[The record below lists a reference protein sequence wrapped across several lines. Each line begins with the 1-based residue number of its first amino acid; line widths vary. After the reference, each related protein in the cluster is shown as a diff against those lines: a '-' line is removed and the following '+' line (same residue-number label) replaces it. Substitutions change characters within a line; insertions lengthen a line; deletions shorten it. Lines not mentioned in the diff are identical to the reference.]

1 MINGDTGNQAVRP
14 GVLEVGKGFRTGEFQ
29 TRTPDTLVT
38 VFQLKGV
45 AFKRQR
51 QPGGKGYR
59 QVARHIADKLL

>member
-14 GVLEVGKGFRTGEFQ
+14 GVLEVGKGFRAGEFQ
-29 TRTPDTLVT
+29 ALAADTLVT